1 MIETE
6 KTTIELRY
14 LVIIDGTEMK
24 ALCMRRP
31 KVRDQILMEKSG
43 MAGKSAAEKEVLLFA
58 NLCEIA
64 PGDVEE
70 LDMGDYRRLQEA
82 YSAFLEE

>member
-14 LVIIDGTEMK
+14 PVTIDGTEMK

-43 MAGKSAAEKEVLLFA
+43 MAGKSAAEKE
-58 NLCEIA
+58 E
-64 PGDVEE
+64 
-70 LDMGDYRRLQEA
+70 
-82 YSAFLEE
+82 